1 MRGESGSKGQQGRPW
16 HSHAGDLLGDD
27 YNVPG
32 IILCALGIVAMA
44 CTLTAAGYGFIG
56 WTQIGAIV
64 TAALWISGIG
74 ALMVEHHREE
84 VIERK
89 YGRNGH
95 APGHVRRVRYSA
107 TERRIAPGQR
117 PSELP
122 KQPTPHS

>member
-1 MRGESGSKGQQGRPW
+1 MRGESGSKGVRTRPW

-32 IILCALGIVAMA
+32 ILLCLLGIVAMA

-74 ALMVEHHREE
+74 ALLVEHRREQM
-84 VIERK
+84 IELK
-89 YGRNGH
+89 YGRTGH
-95 APGHVRRVRYSA
+95 APGHVRPVRYSGTA
-107 TERRIAPGQR
+107 RRLAPAER

-122 KQPTPHS
+122 K